1 MKLVYVAG
9 PYRSKHGRIGVVLN
23 ILRARR
29 IARELWRLGLAVLC
43 PHTNTALLDGAVSD
57 DAFLAGDIEML
68 ARCDGIV
75 MAPGWERSAGSLD
88 ELTFAR
94 GHAIAVFFWTGTT
107 DARLMLEHFARTP
120 KTPSE
125 ITVQQAAA
133 VMGRHA
139 AALRHGRRLRQSPKA
154 LESICLLDGAERSG
168 CE

>member
-1 MKLVYVAG
+1 MKLIYIAG
-9 PYRSKHGRIGVVLN
+9 PYRSKHGRIGVALN

-29 IARELWRLGLAVLC
+29 IARELWRLGLAAIC
-43 PHTNTALLDGAVSD
+43 PHLNTALMDGTVPD
-57 DAFLAGDIEML
+57 EAFLAGDIEML
-68 ARCDGIV
+68 ERCDGIV

-94 GHAIAVFFWTGTT
+94 DHAIAVFFWTGTT

-120 KTPSE
+120 KPPSE

-139 AALRHGRRLRQSPKA
+139 AAKRKQRASAPTETSAAPHV
-154 LESICLLDGAERSG
+154 
-168 CE
+168 